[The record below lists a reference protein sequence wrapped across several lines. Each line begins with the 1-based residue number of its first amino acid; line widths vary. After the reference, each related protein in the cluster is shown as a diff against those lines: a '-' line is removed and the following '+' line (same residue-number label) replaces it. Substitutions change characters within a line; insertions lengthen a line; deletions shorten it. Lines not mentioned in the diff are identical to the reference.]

1 MNNLRQ
7 FCHKNSYRK
16 PSDRKHSYRKHTERK
31 HSYHNKTIALILAL
45 VCAGA
50 IEFPAQGRSSI
61 PEKSPN
67 IFATKKTHR
76 QNKSGNRF
84 QPPPP
89 PSGGQE
95 RPAKRRDAGSS
106 GSCERQNTATTEFLT
121 ALIPKQNYQALT
133 ATGHPTFWFYIPFP
147 SSNFH
152 SLKFRLETE
161 SGYQITVKPKNE
173 KPGIVSF
180 TIPTTEKPLEIGKG
194 YKWGLF
200 LYCQD
205 PETTS
210 GKPVTFFVSSTIRR
224 IAPSADME
232 NQLKTATTASEKS
245 AIYARY
251 GIWHDA
257 LTLIGNGRR
266 ADLTNEELARDWAN
280 LLSAVELEA
289 IAKKPFADL

>member
-7 FCHKNSYRK
+7 YCQKNSYRK
-16 PSDRKHSYRKHTERK
+16 NSYQ
-31 HSYHNKTIALILAL
+31 NKTIALILAL
-45 VCAGA
+45 VFAGA

-61 PEKSPN
+61 PEKFPN
-67 IFATKKTHR
+67 IFATRKTHR

-84 QPPPP
+84 QAPPP
-89 PSGGQE
+89 PSGTQE

-106 GSCERQNTATTEFLT
+106 GSCERQNSAATEFLT
-121 ALIPKQNYQALT
+121 ALVPKQNHQALT
-133 ATGHPTFWFYIPFP
+133 ADSHPTFWFYIPFP

-161 SGYQITVKPKNE
+161 SGYQVVVKPKND

-180 TIPTTEKPLEIGKG
+180 TIPPTEKPLEIGKD
-194 YKWGLF
+194 YKWALF

-210 GKPVTFFVSSTIRR
+210 SKPVTFFVSSSIRR
-224 IAPSADME
+224 IAPINDME
-232 NQLKTATTASEKS
+232 NQLKIATTASEKS

-257 LTLIGNGRR
+257 LTLIGNSHR
-266 ADLTNEELARDWAN
+266 ADLTNEELARDWVN
-280 LLSAVELEA
+280 LLSAVELED